1 MRTYKYLVVIQLEN
15 RTMTATLKAHSIKAV
30 REAVYSEIKAID
42 ILSIRRG

>member
-15 RTMTATLKAHSIKAV
+15 CTITATLKAHSIKAV
-30 REAVYSEIKAID
+30 REAVYSEIKAVD